1 MQLLQTT
8 RPNKQG
14 NKLSFRATS
23 SHLYQRYVFFARR
36 TLSQISPAA
45 PGLLLETVRVS
56 LFKQLHDTC
65 RQCSRKI
72 YAITCH
78 RIAVSYPM
86 SSKCIKP
93 KSSLSGESKATKPP
107 TSKKEQ
113 SSSRPRSKIING
125 TNLARAQ
132 CGFRVPRSSG
142 ERLQHKAGP
151 PRSWLIHEVVESIGG
166 PYRAST
172 NVAVRKTYEWSYPH

>member
-1 MQLLQTT
+1 MCQYSSAGTAGVQLLQTT
-8 RPNKQG
+8 TPNKQG

-113 SSSRPRSKIING
+113 SSSRPRSKN
-125 TNLARAQ
+125 Q
-132 CGFRVPRSSG
+132 CSLEAMDQPGKSPVWFPDSQV
-142 ERLQHKAGP
+142 
-151 PRSWLIHEVVESIGG
+151 IGG
-166 PYRAST
+166 AAPTQGRASK
-172 NVAVRKTYEWSYPH
+172 VMAHPRGR